1 VERHL
6 VVVLRAR
13 RRPTT
18 PALPV
23 LLERGPTSRRPAT
36 DRLMLSPQGS
46 IGVNMS
52 LCFFRHSDQQ
62 RIATQIV
69 NTTAALRW
77 STNVFWS

>member
-23 LLERGPTSRRPAT
+23 LLERGPTSRRPG
-36 DRLMLSPQGS
+36 LC
-46 IGVNMS
+46 S
-52 LCFFRHSDQQ
+52 LHK
-62 RIATQIV
+62 
-69 NTTAALRW
+69 AL
-77 STNVFWS
+77 